1 MNTLQQCILEIF
13 KDIAALCNANDIP
26 YFAIGGTCLGAV
38 RHKGFIPWDD
48 DLDIAIPIE
57 DFEIFAELVKEKL
70 PGYLQ
75 IYTSKEVKRYRY
87 IFNKVID
94 TRTTF
99 IEKSEVDYPD
109 AYKGVFVDVMPIS
122 GVPKPGIKRKLFYI
136 KLYLYTHLN
145 LIIRVPL
152 DYSTILKRFVAR
164 FIGLI
169 LKVLP
174 STYFSDKMMALLKKY
189 PFKTSQYTGYVW
201 SVAHVCKLTF
211 PIEYFAD
218 TVELPFEDTTIKCP
232 IGYKQYL
239 THQFGDYM
247 ELPPEEEREH
257 HNGIINLDRPYSDYQ
272 ADQSL
277 LEKEL
282 SKQKQEGK

>member
-1 MNTLQQCILEIF
+1 MNNLQQRILDIYKEISV
-13 KDIAALCNANDIP
+13 LCNANDIP

-57 DFEIFAELVKEKL
+57 DFDRFGELVKKHM

-75 IYTSKEVKRYRY
+75 IYTCKKVKRYRY
-87 IFNKVID
+87 IFDKLID
-94 TRTTF
+94 IRTTF
-99 IEKSEVDYPD
+99 IESAELDYPD
-109 AYKGVFVDVMPIS
+109 AYKGVFVDIMPIS
-122 GVPKPGIKRKLFYI
+122 GIPEPGIKRNLFYK
-136 KLYLYTHLN
+136 KLYLYTLLN
-145 LIIRVPL
+145 VKMRLPSEYGTIKGYIASKIIRLV
-152 DYSTILKRFVAR
+152 S
-164 FIGLI
+164 
-169 LKVLP
+169 KVLP